1 MAPFKSSA
9 GRSLGKLI
17 EGFKS
22 STIGQGFGS
31 GDGSAVTATGGSLI
45 DDGDHWINI
54 FTTVGQSSYVLT
66 CPPNGVDVDILMA
79 TVHERLSQV

>member
-31 GDGSAVTATGGSLI
+31 GGAGGGGLTVTGGTLNE
-45 DDGDHWINI
+45 DGLVDGKGCR
-54 FTTVGQSSYVLT
+54 TVF
-66 CPPNGVDVDILMA
+66 
-79 TVHERLSQV
+79 